1 MTLEYDFS
9 PKDMARC
16 LHGVFIEE
24 FNDSYSTW
32 YKVASLG
39 SKIKPSR
46 IVSFSD
52 EEFAKF
58 AKRVVPSC
66 IVSFPDEEF
75 AKRVVSH
82 LEGSYGYRCRLECS
96 SDDRMGTYGSIC
108 ILNEWE

>member
-46 IVSFSD
+46 IVSF
-52 EEFAKF
+52 
-58 AKRVVPSC
+58 
-66 IVSFPDEEF
+66 PDEEF